1 MARSLQVFTQ
11 RCTKP
16 SVPQAAGERESE
28 LYLLGCNLCWTITR
42 ETDDSGFAQRARRFS
57 TMSESTTRDFSANVA
72 ARTSCEAPA
81 TFSRSSATGVFKF
94 QLVLFLWMLLAFLS
108 GCQISPR
115 RTIGGATPTPT
126 PTGGVGQLYVATST
140 GIFRYSQALSAN
152 GNLAPAATIT
162 SSQLPSP
169 THILADPNTDRL
181 FVTNRNTASIVVLKS
196 ASTASGSVQP
206 VAILSGNATALS
218 APVDMALDSAN
229 NLLYVADGTA
239 ILVFSNETGL
249 AGNVNT
255 PPSRTFV
262 TGLSISA
269 IFLDTSNDTLYAADA
284 ATNQVLVFAQAS
296 QQVLNGVATAQIQG
310 NNTSLAE
317 PRGLA
322 LDGSGRLVV
331 SNSGGAGLPAPGIT
345 IYSNP
350 TTAGGN
356 VLPATIIAGASTG
369 FAAPSQIAITNSI
382 NGGQLFVADPS
393 AHSVL
398 IYTNVST
405 LTGSVSTAPT
415 SSIAG
420 SSTGLSAATIT
431 GLALDP
437 TR

>member
-1 MARSLQVFTQ
+1 MRGVL
-11 RCTKP
+11 
-16 SVPQAAGERESE
+16 
-28 LYLLGCNLCWTITR
+28 
-42 ETDDSGFAQRARRFS
+42 
-57 TMSESTTRDFSANVA
+57 TMSESTTREFCSVNVA
-72 ARTSCEAPA
+72 PPSSFDAPA
-81 TFSRSSATGVFKF
+81 SLSQSSAAGVFRF
-94 QLVLFLWMLLAFLS
+94 QLVLFLLLLFAFIG

-115 RTIGGATPTPT
+115 RTVGGGGTPTPT
-126 PTGGVGQLYVATST
+126 PTGGVGQLYVATTT

-152 GNLAPAATIT
+152 GNVAPAATIT
-162 SSQLPSP
+162 SAQLPSP
-169 THILADPNTDRL
+169 THILSDPNTDRL
-181 FVTNRNTASIVVLKS
+181 FVTNNNNASIVVLNK

-218 APVDMALDSAN
+218 APVDMAIDSGN

-255 PPSRTFV
+255 PPVRTFI
-262 TGLSISA
+262 TGLVISA
-269 IFLDTSNDTLYAADA
+269 IFLDTSNDTLYVADSRDNEILA
-284 ATNQVLVFAQAS
+284 FGQAS
-296 QQVLNGVATAQIQG
+296 QQVLTGAPTAQITG
-310 NNTSLAE
+310 NNTSLAS

-331 SNSGGAGLPAPGIT
+331 SNGGGAGLPAPGIT

-356 VLPATIIAGASTG
+356 ILPATIIAGGSTG
-369 FAAPSQIAITNSI
+369 FAAPSQIAITNSL

-405 LTGSVSTAPT
+405 LNGNVSSAPPASISGSN
-415 SSIAG
+415 
-420 SSTGLSAATIT
+420 TGLSGATIT